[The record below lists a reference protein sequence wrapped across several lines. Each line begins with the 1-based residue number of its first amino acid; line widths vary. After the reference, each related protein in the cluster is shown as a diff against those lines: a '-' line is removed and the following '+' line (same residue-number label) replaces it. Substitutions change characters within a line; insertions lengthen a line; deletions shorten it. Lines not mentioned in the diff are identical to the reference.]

1 MTTKPLIAAF
11 VISSLMLK
19 SVHVQG
25 ADTAEREVR
34 LLIDAIASSNCDF
47 NRNGRQHTAAEAA
60 AHLELKYTRAGGHI
74 DSADEFITQLA
85 SSSSLT
91 GKPYLM
97 SCEGGTLPAGD
108 WMIGALDQIR
118 GNAQDLDVSAFY
130 QSDQ

>member
-47 NRNGRQHTAAEAA
+47 NRNGR
-60 AHLELKYTRAGGHI
+60 
-74 DSADEFITQLA
+74 
-85 SSSSLT
+85 
-91 GKPYLM
+91 
-97 SCEGGTLPAGD
+97 
-108 WMIGALDQIR
+108 
-118 GNAQDLDVSAFY
+118 
-130 QSDQ
+130 

>member
-1 MTTKPLIAAF
+1 MTVKRFIAALF
-11 VISSLMLK
+11 VSLLMLK
-19 SVHVQG
+19 SLHVQG

-60 AHLELKYTRAGGHI
+60 AHLELKYTRAGKHI

-97 SCEGGTLPAGD
+97 SCEGGTLPAED
-108 WMIGALDQIR
+108 WMIDALEQIR
-118 GNAQDLDVSAFY
+118 ANTQGLDGSTVSG
-130 QSDQ
+130 